1 MIKLDAVSKR
11 YPGSNLPALDNLT
24 LTIPEGITVALIGP
38 SGCGKTTTMRLI
50 NRLEE
55 PTSGAVWLAGDNIA
69 KLDPVTLRR
78 HIGYVIQQVGLFPHL
93 SVAENIATVPRLLGW
108 SSARIAQRVGE
119 LLELVGL
126 DADKDGQRYPA
137 SLSGGQRQRVGVA
150 RALAADP
157 PVLLMDEPFGAIDPL
172 VRGRLQQE
180 IRQILMRVKKTV
192 VIVTHDMDE
201 AIKMGDRVAIM
212 REGRLCQYD
221 TPATVLSAPAS
232 EFVAAFIGNDSALKL
247 LALTPARQWMQPATQ
262 AESNTRLR
270 DDATL
275 KDALVSMLDSDAQI
289 VTFHDAQG
297 VISGELSREQ
307 LFSFHQRLQD
317 GAHAL
322 S

>member
-1 MIKLDAVSKR
+1 MIKLDAVSKI
-11 YPGSNLPALDNLT
+11 YPGSSLPALDNLT
-24 LTIPEGITVALIGP
+24 LEIPEGITVALIGP

-55 PTSGAVWLAGDNIA
+55 PTSGSVWLGGDNIA
-69 KLDPVTLRR
+69 TLDPVTLRR

-108 SSARIAQRVGE
+108 APARITQRVGE

-180 IRQILMRVKKTV
+180 IRQILLRVKKTV

-201 AIKMGDRVAIM
+201 ALKMGDRVAIM
-212 REGRLCQYD
+212 REGHLCQYD
-221 TPATVLSAPAS
+221 APATLLSAPAS
-232 EFVAAFIGNDSALKL
+232 DFVSAFIGNDSALKL
-247 LALTPARQWMQPATQ
+247 LALTPVQQLMQPANQ
-262 AESNTRLR
+262 SGEGLSLPDNI
-270 DDATL
+270 TL
-275 KDALVSMLDSDAQI
+275 KDALVSMLDNNAQVLRLHNPQGL
-289 VTFHDAQG
+289 VT
-297 VISGELSREQ
+297 GELHREQ
-307 LFSFHQRLQD
+307 LFSFHQKLQ
-317 GAHAL
+317 HSAL
-322 S
+322 ALP